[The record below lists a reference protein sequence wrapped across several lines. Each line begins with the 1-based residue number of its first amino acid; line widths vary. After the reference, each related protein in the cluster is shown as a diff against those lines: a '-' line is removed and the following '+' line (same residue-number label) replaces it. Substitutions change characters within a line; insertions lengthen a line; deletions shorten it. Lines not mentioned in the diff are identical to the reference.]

1 MEPATKGRGAA
12 GAKPAVPGAPGS
24 EIANGGGLRHHGGG
38 AWSGVAG
45 QGDGSCHCLGRAGA
59 AKAPK
64 VSGWG
69 GCGED
74 SGGSI
79 AEMRG
84 MLRAAVEHIGGCDGE
99 AADPWARQCAAT
111 VCVSAGE

>member
-69 GCGED
+69 GCGD
-74 SGGSI
+74 HGGRAI
-79 AEMRG
+79 EVMG
-84 MLRAAVEHIGGCDGE
+84 VTPRAAVGNIGGCDG
-99 AADPWARQCAAT
+99 AGAGPGARQCAAP
-111 VCVSAGE
+111 VCV